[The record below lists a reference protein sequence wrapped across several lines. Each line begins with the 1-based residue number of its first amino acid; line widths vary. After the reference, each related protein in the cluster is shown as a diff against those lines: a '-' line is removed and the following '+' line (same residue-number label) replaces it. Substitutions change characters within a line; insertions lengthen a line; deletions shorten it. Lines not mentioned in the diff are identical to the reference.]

1 MNQIGS
7 AASEILG
14 YNHTHTS
21 YYFQIRNI
29 NTSPEADVIKSLVVN
44 TIGLVSILNQLMHRQ
59 GGVVGF
65 HHSVRYLDR

>member
-1 MNQIGS
+1 MAISQYTDTN
-7 AASEILG
+7 
-14 YNHTHTS
+14 TF